1 MKYLDYACAWTMFLT
16 AVIFLAVIELWRPR
30 GAGFDSPLFWIPVAM
45 INFLR
50 IRNGYRALDGLRTFA
65 IVANLLVLILE
76 IIRLGEW
83 GGWIFRSWGLY
94 YLLTALL
101 GWSPYLIVGAA
112 SAAELRFSIFQKDSS
127 IEPAGV

>member
-30 GAGFDSPLFWIPVAM
+30 GAGFDTPLFWIPVAM

-50 IRNGYRALDGLRTFA
+50 IRNGYGALDGLRIFA

-101 GWSPYLIVGAA
+101 GWSPYLTVGAA
-112 SAAELRFSIFQKDSS
+112 SAAELTFSIFQKDSS
-127 IEPAGV
+127 IEPAGM

>member
-1 MKYLDYACAWTMFLT
+1 MASA
-16 AVIFLAVIELWRPR
+16 R
-30 GAGFDSPLFWIPVAM
+30 AGFDTPLFWIPVAM

-127 IEPAGV
+127 IEPAGVELISDSCSQSARV